1 MNRKEDSLITRVHKK
16 ESPAVVGSDKKG
28 LVCLTCSYGRH
39 DYSHVNQINK
49 LMDLEQTSG
58 SMFLIVEE
66 HEKWK
71 IKHGRNYA
79 KEMVST
85 GAITLK
91 TEPLQESVHIGT
103 YSNAVIEDVVRQM
116 YLIPDLTSDN

>member
-1 MNRKEDSLITRVHKK
+1 
-16 ESPAVVGSDKKG
+16 
-28 LVCLTCSYGRH
+28 
-39 DYSHVNQINK
+39 
-49 LMDLEQTSG
+49 MDLEQTSE
-58 SMFLIVEE
+58 SIFLIVEE
-66 HEKWK
+66 HEKLK

-103 YSNAVIEDVVRQM
+103 YSNAVIEDVVPQM
-116 YLIPDLTSDN
+116 YLIPDFASDNFTRCKSKMNLDFDKLSYSLNVKLI

>member
-1 MNRKEDSLITRVHKK
+1 
-16 ESPAVVGSDKKG
+16 
-28 LVCLTCSYGRH
+28 
-39 DYSHVNQINK
+39 
-49 LMDLEQTSG
+49 MDLEQTSE
-58 SMFLIVEE
+58 SMFLIVKV

-79 KEMVST
+79 KEKVST

-103 YSNAVIEDVVRQM
+103 YSNEVIEDVVRQM
-116 YLIPDLTSDN
+116 YLIPDFASDNCTRFKSKMNFDFNKLSCSLKCLST